1 MASSPNGE
9 PRPEDPRP
17 PEGRR
22 RRSPRLWR
30 WAGWGVAATAVTA
43 GTIGGLWGLRFVR
56 TELAPL
62 IARQVSDLINRPVEV
77 GELESFSLTQV
88 VFGASS
94 VPATETD
101 RDRMDVQ
108 QIRANFNPLEILTR
122 RRLGLTITL
131 VAPDLYIDQE
141 SDGAWLNLEFGDDE
155 EEEEDEGES
164 PIKVQ
169 LDRLRVVN
177 GDVALAPSQDIMREL
192 DRPGVGSSP
201 GVKPL
206 VTYDDV
212 DGQLFLDNEDQIL
225 DFRVEV
231 QPETGGR
238 AVFSGE
244 ALLREQ
250 RYTISIRGRRIDAT
264 DISSLLAIPVTL
276 DEGELASTNVTIEV
290 EGTALRSLEGTA
302 TVRNGTARVVDV
314 PVPINTVNGRVR
326 LRDQTIELQ
335 NTSLQY
341 GAIPIDLA
349 GTIDLEEGFD
359 LVAESNDL
367 AFETIQE
374 SVDFD
379 LPVPIVGQF
388 DVDARLLGALNSPD
402 IEGQVQTRGPLRVD
416 RVDVDS
422 ASANFAIDIGDSVL
436 NLQAIRADL
445 AAGGTLR
452 GDGQI
457 GLGRSASGLAI
468 ALQLR
473 DVAADAIARNYGAN
487 LPDDIRIGTASADV
501 QVSGPLNQIVTQI
514 DWEALQGTFPASG
527 EIAIADGAVEFRN
540 TTARTGIGVV
550 NASGLIANNQW
561 RAEAQADNVSLSTF
575 SPQLA
580 GALTGTVRASG
591 DLSDLSLG
599 GLRAEGAVQLSEGVP
614 YFERPLSSSFRW
626 LGDRIQFDQISGPG
640 LDANGTVTVNL
651 DGQPRVGPF
660 DLAVTVQDYDLARIR
675 EFVPEQVSLVGQAS
689 FDGQVRGTVDN
700 PRAAGNLQVAGLAVN
715 QIEFDPV
722 LRGPIDFAL
731 RSGGTVDLAGTGQDR
746 LFARID
752 DRFRPQEFLVQRD
765 TILAQGETE
774 GDRLQARVENFPLA
788 TLNFAP
794 AAEQGLGILQG
805 ELDAVADIN
814 LNTFAT
820 AGRFAVTDPALGY
833 IQAGQL
839 RGEFRYA
846 DNVGRLRNGELLL
859 ANSRVLLDGGVTLG
873 ENPSYQGVV
882 RLADLQVQDVFQSL
896 QWFDISD
903 VGRGLQPPTYD
914 PAVAVTPLSVGDA
927 QAALIDQLRRLA
939 EIKALQDVQIAE
951 AEQQIQIPS
960 LSELEGI
967 LTGAI
972 SFNGTVQT
980 GVEAD
985 FDVRGQDWRWGTYE
999 LEQVLADGSFSDGT
1013 LTLLPLRLQADE
1025 ATFVNVTGQFGGEE
1039 QEGQLQAQGVPAQEL
1054 AAFLNL
1060 PIDIDG
1066 LLGANVLLGG
1076 NLDNPQ
1082 AQGEIVLSQ
1091 GTFNQNPLQE
1101 SKTLFGYEDA
1111 RLNFVGQV
1119 GIPDADPVRFQGSI
1133 PYQFPFMAVV
1143 PDSDEIS
1150 LTARVEDD
1158 GLQLVSLFTNQVA
1171 WEGGSGTVDLDV
1183 AGTLSQ
1189 PQIVGTAE
1197 FDDGIISALTL
1208 PEPLT
1213 NVTGTIDFNGR
1224 LIEVNRLTGQFE
1236 QGSVEA
1242 SGILPVF
1249 NAGDFP
1255 RDGDLASAN
1264 PLTVSL
1270 DQAELNFKG
1279 LYRGGVE
1286 GEVAIT
1292 GSAFAPLVSGDIL
1305 LQDGVVELGGGGGQS
1320 GEAAPVTEVSDSP
1333 TRPPQLEDVQITLGD
1348 RLRITLS
1355 PILNMV
1361 ARGDL
1366 TINGP
1371 PNDLRPE
1378 GVIELRSGQVNL
1390 FTTQFG
1396 LLGGYD
1402 NEARFEP
1409 NRGLDPILDVRL
1421 VTSVPEV
1428 QRAPAAPTS
1437 PFATAEIQETL
1448 VTDIGAVGTV
1458 RVEASVMGPASQL
1471 SDNLELTSSPARSEN
1486 EIVALLGGGAVN
1498 SLAAGDGT
1506 LAIANLAGS
1515 ALLTQVQNF
1524 VSRTLGVTDFRLYPT
1539 LLPTD
1544 DSASDSTL
1552 ELASELG
1559 YNITGNFSASA
1570 LAILT
1575 ADAPVQFNLRYRL
1588 SDEFLLRSYL
1598 DTDGGTGAV
1607 LEFETRF

>member
-9 PRPEDPRP
+9 PRPEEPRP
-17 PEGRR
+17 PERRR

-30 WAGWGVAATAVTA
+30 WAGWGVAATAITA
-43 GTIGGLWGLRFVR
+43 GTMGGWWGLRFIR

-62 IARQVSDLINRPVEV
+62 ISRQVSELINRPVEV
-77 GELESFSLTQV
+77 GDLESFSLTQI

-101 RDRMDVQ
+101 RDRVEMQ
-108 QIRANFNPLEILTR
+108 QIRANFNLLEVLTR
-122 RRLGLTITL
+122 RRLGLTLTL
-131 VAPDLYIDQE
+131 VEPDVYIDQE
-141 SDGAWLNLEFGDDE
+141 SDGAWLNLDFGDDDDD
-155 EEEEDEGES
+155 EDEGES

-169 LDRLRVVN
+169 LDRLRIVN
-177 GDVALAPSQDIMREL
+177 GDVVLAPSQDIMREL
-192 DRPGVGSSP
+192 RRPGVGSSP
-201 GVKPL
+201 GVKPR
-206 VTYDDV
+206 VTYEDV
-212 DGQLFLDNEDQIL
+212 DGQLFLDNDAQRL

-238 AVFSGE
+238 AIFSGE
-244 ALLREQ
+244 ALLEEQ
-250 RYTISIRGRRIDAT
+250 RYTVAVRGRRIDAT

-276 DEGELASTNVTIEV
+276 DEGELSTNVTIEV
-290 EGTALRSLEGTA
+290 EGTALRSLDGTA
-302 TVRNGTARVVDV
+302 TVRNGTARIVDV
-314 PVPINTVNGRVR
+314 PASINTVNGRVR
-326 LRDQTIELQ
+326 LRDQTIELVDTQ
-335 NTSLQY
+335 LQY
-341 GAIPIDLA
+341 GVIPVDLA
-349 GTIDLEEGFD
+349 GTIDLETGFD
-359 LVAESNDL
+359 LAAESNNL

-379 LPVPIVGQF
+379 LPIPIEGRF
-388 DVDARLLGALNSPD
+388 DVSAQMLGPLNSPN

-416 RVDVDS
+416 RVDV
-422 ASANFAIDIGDSVL
+422 ASAATNLAIDIGDNVL
-436 NLQAIRADL
+436 NLQGIQADL
-445 AAGGTLR
+445 ATGGTLR
-452 GDGQI
+452 GEGRI
-457 GLGRSASGLAI
+457 GLGQTESGLAI

-473 DVAADAIARNYGAN
+473 DVAADAIARSYGAN
-487 LPDDIRIGTASADV
+487 LPDTLRIGTASADV

-514 DWEALQGTFPASG
+514 DWEALQGTFPANG
-527 EIAIADGAVEFRN
+527 EIAIADGAVAFRN
-540 TTARTGIGVV
+540 TTARTGSGVV
-550 NASGLIANNQW
+550 NANGLIANNQW
-561 RAEAQADNVSLSTF
+561 RAEAEANNVALSTF

-591 DLSDLSLG
+591 DLSNLSLG

-626 LGDRIQFDQISGPG
+626 LGDRIQFDRISGPG

-651 DGQPRVGPF
+651 DGQPSVGPF
-660 DLAVTVQDYDLARIR
+660 DLAVTVQDYDLARIQ
-675 EFVPEQVSLVGQAS
+675 EFLPDRVNLVGQAS
-689 FDGQVRGTVDN
+689 FDGQVRGTADN
-700 PRAAGNLQVAGLAVN
+700 PSATGNLRLAGLGVN
-715 QIEFDPV
+715 QLQFDPV

-746 LFARID
+746 VFARID
-752 DRFRPQEFLVQRD
+752 DRFRPQEFVVQRD
-765 TILAQGETE
+765 TILAQGTTE

-788 TLNFAP
+788 TLELAP
-794 AAEQGLGILQG
+794 VANQGLGTIGG

-814 LNTFAT
+814 LNTLVT
-820 AGRFAVTDPALGY
+820 AGRFAITNPTLGY
-833 IQAGQL
+833 IQGGQL
-839 RGEFRYA
+839 SGEFRYA
-846 DNVGRLRNGELLL
+846 DNVGRLRNGQLLL
-859 ANSRVLLDGGVTLG
+859 ANSRILFDGSVTLDD
-873 ENPSYQGVV
+873 NPAYQGAV
-882 RLADLQVQDVFQSL
+882 RLADLHVQDALQTL
-896 QWFDISD
+896 QWFELSD
-903 VGRGLQPPTYD
+903 VGRGLRPPTYD

-927 QAALIDQLRRLA
+927 QAPLIDQLRRLA
-939 EIKALQDVQIAE
+939 EIKALQEVQAAE
-951 AEQQIQIPS
+951 AEQQIQLPA

-972 SFNGTVQT
+972 TFNGTTQT

-985 FDVRGQDWRWGTYE
+985 FDVTGQNWRWGTYN
-999 LEQVLADGSFSDGT
+999 LEQVVADGSFSDGT
-1013 LTLLPLRLQADE
+1013 VTLLPLRLQADE
-1025 ATFVNVTGQFGGEE
+1025 ATFVNITGQFGGEA

-1066 LLGANVLLGG
+1066 LLSANVLLGG

-1101 SKTLFGYEDA
+1101 SKTFFGYDEA
-1111 RLNFVGQV
+1111 RLNFLGQV

-1133 PYQFPFMAVV
+1133 PYQLPFMAVA

-1150 LTARVEDD
+1150 LTARVEND
-1158 GLQLVSLFTNQVA
+1158 GLQLISLFTNQVA
-1171 WEGGSGTVDLDV
+1171 WEGGSGIVDLEV

-1197 FDDGIISALTL
+1197 FDGGVISALTL

-1224 LIEVNRLTGQFE
+1224 LIDVNRLTGNFE
-1236 QGSVEA
+1236 QGSVEV

-1255 RDGDLASAN
+1255 RGDGVNTAN

-1270 DQAELNFKG
+1270 DQVELNFKG

-1286 GEVAIT
+1286 GDVAVT
-1292 GSAFAPLVSGDIL
+1292 GSAFAPLISGDIL
-1305 LQDGVVELGGGGGQS
+1305 LQDGVVELGGGGQS
-1320 GEAAPVTEVSDSP
+1320 GQATAAAPEVSNSP
-1333 TRPPQLEDVQITLGD
+1333 ARPPQFENVQITLGD

-1361 ARGDL
+1361 ARGDMM
-1366 TINGP
+1366 INGP

-1378 GVIELRSGQVNL
+1378 GIIELRSGQVNL

-1396 LLGGYD
+1396 LLRGYD
-1402 NEARFEP
+1402 NQARFEP

-1421 VTSVPEV
+1421 VTSVPEL
-1428 QRAPAAPTS
+1428 QRAPVAPTS

-1458 RVEASVMGPASQL
+1458 RVEASVFGPASQL
-1471 SDNLELTSSPARSEN
+1471 ADNLELTSSPARSEN

-1524 VSRTLGVTDFRLYPT
+1524 VSNAFGVTDFRLYPT

-1588 SDEFLLRSYL
+1588 DDEFLLRSYI
-1598 DTDGGTGAV
+1598 DTDGGTGAI